1 MNRSRAA
8 AVFSLTAT
16 FSDPFT
22 ARVFESCEELNHR
35 GFWSKPTKRKRS
47 RPNKALRNTRKRI
60 VFAQR
65 MRKRELRFA
74 ALTL

>member
-1 MNRSRAA
+1 
-8 AVFSLTAT
+8 VFSFTAT
-16 FSDPFT
+16 FWDPRN
-22 ARVFESCEELNHR
+22 AKVFDECEVLNQR

-47 RPNKALRNTRKRI
+47 GPNKALWNTRKRI

-65 MRKRELRFA
+65 MRKRDLRFA